1 MKRRIALLLS
11 LLMLCTAAGTLP
23 VFAEADLPAL
33 KVLGT
38 YNGHDAN
45 DDPTQ
50 QAIEEM
56 TGYRLE
62 YFMLPS
68 DNASEKLM
76 MEIASGVPYDIL
88 RISPNDFRTLMEMGA
103 LLPLD
108 GMLAEYGPNLL
119 TMITEDAYA
128 LARKDGQTYGL
139 PMMTE
144 KANIGSSILMRQDI
158 LDALGLAL
166 PRTKEDFR
174 DVLQAV
180 KTAYP
185 EMVPLTFFNE
195 VHVPTILSAFG
206 VYFNWNEVDGKL
218 VHKLE
223 MPQYKEYL
231 AYMLDLYKAGLI
243 DQDLAINTKVN
254 VDEKFSSG
262 KVFAIRSGWFDAS
275 TQVPAL
281 LENVP
286 EAAIAYL
293 DPLEDANGNAA
304 IAASYALNNV
314 SCIPKTAENPEHAV
328 QFMNKKFEPDIF
340 TFITLGVEG
349 EHFYVE
355 EGKYYPIMPI
365 FSEFRGN
372 AWWYLNSFDMTRY
385 GDMWMARTR
394 RNPELGKA
402 FDAANANFDAY
413 AVYDP
418 VGLAPAL
425 SAVDESSQVLG
436 QMLKDY
442 TIQLMVGVESLE
454 NYDAFVQKFMDAGGR
469 AAAEAYNEWY
479 ANR

>member
-1 MKRRIALLLS
+1 MKRGIALLLS
-11 LLMLCTAAGTLP
+11 LLMLCTVASVLPAA
-23 VFAEADLPAL
+23 AEESLPAL
-33 KVLGT
+33 KVLGH
-38 YNGHDAN
+38 YNAHDAN

-50 QAIEEM
+50 KSIEEM
-56 TGYRLE
+56 TGYSVE

-76 MEIASGVPYDIL
+76 MEIASGVSYDIL

-108 GMLAEYGPNLL
+108 TMLAEHGPNLL
-119 TMITEDAYA
+119 SMITEDAYA
-128 LARKDGQTYGL
+128 LTRKDGQTFGL

-158 LDALGLAL
+158 LDALGLEL
-166 PRTKEDFR
+166 PRTKEAFR

-180 KTAYP
+180 KDAYP
-185 EMVPLTFFNE
+185 DMVPLTFINE

-206 VYFNWNEVDGKL
+206 VYFNWNEADGKL

-231 AYMLDLYKAGLI
+231 AYMLDLYKSGLI
-243 DQDLAINTKVN
+243 DQDLAINTKVS

-286 EAAIAYL
+286 EAAVAYL
-293 DPLEDANGNAA
+293 DPLEDAQGNAA
-304 IAASYALNNV
+304 IGAAYALNNV

-355 EGKYYPIMPI
+355 DGKYYPIMPV
-365 FSEFRGN
+365 FTEFRNN

-402 FDAANANFDAY
+402 FDAANANFDLY

-418 VGLAPAL
+418 VALAPAL
-425 SAVDESSQVLG
+425 SGVAETSQALG

-442 TIQLMVGVESLE
+442 TIQLMVGVETLE
-454 NYDAFVQKFMDAGGR
+454 DYDAFVQKFMDAGGR
-469 AAAEAYNEWY
+469 VAAEAYNEWY
-479 ANR
+479 ANK